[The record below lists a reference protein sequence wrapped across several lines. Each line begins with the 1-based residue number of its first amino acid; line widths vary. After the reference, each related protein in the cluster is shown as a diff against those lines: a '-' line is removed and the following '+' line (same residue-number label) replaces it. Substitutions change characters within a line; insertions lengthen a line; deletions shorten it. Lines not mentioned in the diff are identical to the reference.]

1 MDRNSSLPRPHA
13 VLPGRAMR
21 AFSGMALVGFGVFG
35 VLVASGCA
43 ASGRVGTA
51 TPNSAKLVVKSPF
64 PTRATI
70 DKLTSGAPH
79 PMPAR
84 EVATAAQWTVDPTDA
99 KDTKADK
106 SLEKNLALL
115 TGISGDDLAFTP
127 ELRCT
132 ARELARF
139 RAENGATP
147 DERIDRFIMAACG
160 RTANVHA
167 FYSSATV
174 PAKVKDE
181 EIWKAWKGKLKIP
194 EEAKGKSAGAW
205 MVRKGDKVTIAV
217 TFADPGPITVA
228 TADESGKVVVTG
240 TLPASA
246 KRVVTYINQG
256 AFGVAECESD
266 PSVALPD
273 FRMTCPMAEGDAWSW
288 VQVLTHP
295 EGHRLMHSVSLSIAR
310 RDDKPIT
317 LTRPAHLGD
326 LPPDTGAAILDGV
339 NRTRAQASLAPLV
352 PALKQADVNTRVAP
366 HFFGA
371 ERAHEMRVADDLA
384 LGMLAG
390 WDVDGG
396 TIRDGTFFAGLISG
410 TKDAASWLALALE
423 MPMGRHSLL
432 APEARKIAVGP
443 AALDGGPAVGAVV
456 TTYAMFDEQNVD
468 HGVER
473 GRAFGHINE
482 ARAKRGLP
490 AVASL
495 GPMPEVATLA
505 QLVSEGKREGGEA
518 LDSALVFQSRRVRRS
533 VRGWTAVSQDLDNF
547 IVPPELLVPS
557 QVPPQVGIEVTHFK
571 PEGSPWGAYLLYIIM
586 PADGAGH
593 VQQYAANEPNAPTF

>member
-1 MDRNSSLPRPHA
+1 MESLSSLPGPGA

-21 AFSGMALVGFGVFG
+21 GFLGVFFVG
-35 VLVASGCA
+35 MTVLSAGGCA
-43 ASGRVGTA
+43 ANGRVGTA

-64 PTRATI
+64 PSRAAI
-70 DKLTSGAPH
+70 DKLTSGAPR

-99 KDTKADK
+99 KDTKVDK
-106 SLEKNLALL
+106 NLEKNLALL

-132 ARELARF
+132 ARELAHF

-167 FYSSATV
+167 FYSSAVV

-194 EEAKGKSAGAW
+194 ADANGKNAGAW

-217 TFADPGPITVA
+217 TFADPSSITVSP
-228 TADESGKVVVTG
+228 ADESGKVVVTG
-240 TLPASA
+240 TLPTSA
-246 KRVVTYINQG
+246 RRVVTYINQG
-256 AFGVAECESD
+256 AYGVAECDSD
-266 PSVALPD
+266 PSIALPE
-273 FRMTCPMAEGDAWSW
+273 FRMTCAMAEGDPWAW

-317 LTRPAHLGD
+317 LTRPAHLAD
-326 LPPDTGAAILDGV
+326 LPPDTGAAIVDGV
-339 NRTRAQASLAPLV
+339 NRTRAQASLPPLA
-352 PALKQADVNTRVAP
+352 PALQQADVNTRVAP

-390 WDVDGG
+390 WDVGGG
-396 TIRDGTFFAGLISG
+396 TIRNGTFFAGLISG
-410 TKDAASWLALALE
+410 TKDPASWLALALE

-432 APEARKIAVGP
+432 APEARKVAVGP

-468 HGVER
+468 HDIER
-473 GRAFGHINE
+473 ARAFGHINE
-482 ARAKRGLP
+482 ERSKRGLP
-490 AVASL
+490 AVVSL
-495 GPMPEVATLA
+495 GAMPEVASLA
-505 QLVSEGKREGGEA
+505 KLVGEGKREGGEA
-518 LDSALVFQSRRVRRS
+518 LDSALMFESRRIRRS
-533 VRGWTAVSQDLDNF
+533 VRGWAAVSQDLDHF
-547 IVPPELLVPS
+547 IVPGELLVPS

-571 PEGSPWGAYLLYIIM
+571 PEGSPWGAYLLYIIT
-586 PADGAGH
+586 PAE
-593 VQQYAANEPNAPTF
+593 QPTQRM